1 MQLYSYMHKIFLN
14 YPQELKFDKGIEIT
28 IGEALVLSPLQQKDG
43 IYLMTH
49 NITTGIYT
57 IINYVICIQLI
68 LMKVVVRISIL
79 RIKLFNFTT
88 ATCKLFFF
96 NAKVSILTGKAS
108 NKMWKLSL

>member
-1 MQLYSYMHKIFLN
+1 MQLYRYIHKIFLN
-14 YPQELKFDKGIEIT
+14 YPQELKFGKGIEIT

-57 IINYVICIQLI
+57 IINYVICMQLI
-68 LMKVVVRISIL
+68 LINVVVRISIL
-79 RIKLFNFTT
+79 RIKLFDLTT

-96 NAKVSILTGKAS
+96 NTKMSILTGK
-108 NKMWKLSL
+108 LSQ